1 MLTLLKNRYSPSRQ
15 STPTP
20 NLNPWA
26 TVSTRSTQFSVE
38 AQQPRATSTKSA
50 PPIPAPPPPANYTSR
65 FEQNRERQRQLE
77 ISITDRDG
85 RIYHR
90 DERAPVAFIREEQ
103 TLVPSK
109 SDSTTDIPS
118 PTKVNDIP
126 GHQNVSKRDTEYNF
140 ASPRDG
146 KNPPTT
152 ITDGS
157 DPGKSRDNSEAN
169 PFDYITKQDPR
180 GCQSYDGSDSDNSEA
195 NPFGYITKQDLRG
208 CQSYACYIFFFPLV

>member
-1 MLTLLKNRYSPSRQ
+1 MNMLTLLKNRYSPSRQ

-38 AQQPRATSTKSA
+38 AQQLRATSTKSA

-77 ISITDRDG
+77 MSITDRDG

-109 SDSTTDIPS
+109 SDSTTDVPS
-118 PTKVNDIP
+118 PAKVNDIP

-169 PFDYITKQDPR
+169 PFDYITKQD
-180 GCQSYDGSDSDNSEA
+180 
-195 NPFGYITKQDLRG
+195 LRG